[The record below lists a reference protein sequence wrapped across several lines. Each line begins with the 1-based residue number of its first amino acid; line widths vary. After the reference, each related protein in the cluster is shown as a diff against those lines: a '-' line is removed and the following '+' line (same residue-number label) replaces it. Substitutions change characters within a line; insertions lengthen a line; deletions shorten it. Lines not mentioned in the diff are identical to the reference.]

1 MEKLYNFILD
11 TLNKAIKLLLTFL
24 CLGVIIQLLIND
36 ELLNWDPVGNIQDAG
51 PSFIGV
57 ISLVVLYILFSKKC
71 QFFMGFSGLF
81 SSSTHYI
88 ITTDLIICFY

>member
-57 ISLVVLYILFSKKC
+57 ISLVVLYILFSKKN
-71 QFFMGFSGLF
+71 
-81 SSSTHYI
+81 
-88 ITTDLIICFY
+88 